1 MSKSLNIIL
10 TITMG
15 GVLKLMEGEIL
26 KIAMSQGIWAVL
38 SIFLIFYILK
48 AQEKRD
54 EKQEERE
61 KNYQEI
67 IAKITDKLSIMEDVK
82 KDVED
87 IKQHVIKNK

>member
-1 MSKSLNIIL
+1 
-10 TITMG
+10 
-15 GVLKLMEGEIL
+15 MEAEIL
-26 KIAMSQGIWAVL
+26 KIALSQGIWAVL
-38 SIFLIFYILK
+38 SIFLLFYILK

-67 IAKITDKLSIMEDVK
+67 ISKITDKLMIIEEVK

-87 IKQHVIKNK
+87 IKKYIITNNK

>member
-1 MSKSLNIIL
+1 
-10 TITMG
+10 
-15 GVLKLMEGEIL
+15 MEGEIL

-38 SIFLIFYILK
+38 SIFLLFYILK

-61 KNYQEI
+61 KNYQDI
-67 IAKITDKLSIMEDVK
+67 ISKITDKLSIIEDVK

-87 IKQHVIKNK
+87 IKQYVVKNN

>member
-1 MSKSLNIIL
+1 
-10 TITMG
+10 
-15 GVLKLMEGEIL
+15 MEGEIL

-67 IAKITDKLSIMEDVK
+67 ISKITDKLMIIEEVK

-87 IKQHVIKNK
+87 IKKYIITNNK